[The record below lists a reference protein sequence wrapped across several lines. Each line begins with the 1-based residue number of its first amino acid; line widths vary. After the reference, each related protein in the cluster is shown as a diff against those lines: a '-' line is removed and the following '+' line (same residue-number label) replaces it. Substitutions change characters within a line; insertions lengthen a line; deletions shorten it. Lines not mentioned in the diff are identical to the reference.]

1 MPSPIPTPTRD
12 RSHPR
17 VGLPSDLPL
26 PSDQALRAIQ
36 ALHDASDPFDLLVAL
51 FQATRAF
58 GVRASAC
65 VHVVPDP
72 ERATQLMLLLACDP
86 ESAWAYRPA
95 GAWLE
100 HPWLRHARDHTE
112 AVPASML
119 DALPPAPP
127 LAGTED
133 PPAFE
138 PPPDLSSVLIVPT
151 HSGGG
156 TGRFSAL
163 VLDTTCLSGSAPLAP
178 EACRLLAH
186 SLSSELHEWWLRRTR
201 SDLQHRARL
210 RSDDLK
216 MLAFER
222 QGLSTKQI
230 ARLLGIGVTAVDSRF
245 QRINAKL
252 DVSSRRNAAL
262 RAAIHGLL

>member
-1 MPSPIPTPTRD
+1 MPSPNPSSRRD
-12 RSHPR
+12 RPHSR
-17 VGLPSDLPL
+17 VVLPSDLL
-26 PSDQALRAIQ
+26 PASDQALLAIQ
-36 ALHDASDPFDLLVAL
+36 ALHDVSDPFDLLVAL
-51 FQATRAF
+51 YRATRAC
-58 GVRASAC
+58 GVCASAC

-72 ERATQLMLLLACDP
+72 ERATQVLVLLACD
-86 ESAWAYRPA
+86 SDAAWAYRPT

-119 DALPPAPP
+119 DA
-127 LAGTED
+127 
-133 PPAFE
+133 PAFASTE
-138 PPPDLSSVLIVPT
+138 GKPPPDLSAILIVPT

-163 VLDTTCLSGSAPLAP
+163 MLDTTPSPDVAPLAP

-186 SLSSELHEWWLRRTR
+186 SLSGELHEWWLRRTR
-201 SDLQHRARL
+201 AELQHCARL
-210 RSDDLK
+210 RSDDLR
-216 MLAFER
+216 MLDFER
-222 QGLSTKQI
+222 QGLGTKQI
-230 ARLLGIGVTAVDSRF
+230 ARLLGIGSTAVDSRF

-252 DVSSRRNAAL
+252 NVSSRRNAAL

>member
-1 MPSPIPTPTRD
+1 MPSPNPSMRRD
-12 RSHPR
+12 HPHSR
-17 VGLPSDLPL
+17 AALPNDLL
-26 PSDQALRAIQ
+26 PASDQALLAIQ

-51 FQATRAF
+51 YRATRAF
-58 GVRASAC
+58 GVCASAC

-72 ERATQLMLLLACDP
+72 ERATQVLLLLTCDADA
-86 ESAWAYRPA
+86 AWAFRPA
-95 GAWLE
+95 GSWLE

-119 DALPPAPP
+119 DAPPYT
-127 LAGTED
+127 GTD
-133 PPAFE
+133 GG
-138 PPPDLSSVLIVPT
+138 PPPDLSPILVVPT

-156 TGRFSAL
+156 TGRFSVL
-163 VLDTTCLSGSAPLAP
+163 MLDTTCLPGVAPLVP

-201 SDLQHRARL
+201 AELQRHARL
-210 RSDDLK
+210 RSDDLR
-216 MLAFER
+216 MLDFER
-222 QGLSTKQI
+222 QGLGTKQI
-230 ARLLGIGVTAVDSRF
+230 ARLLGISSTAVDSRF

-262 RAAIHGLL
+262 RAAVHGLL